1 MFLSKLEG
9 HQHWVEVM
17 ETTPRSQSEVRHF
30 EPGQVSAEEP
40 DAHPASDQVFLVIEG
55 EVTAHVADEIARMR
69 PGHVVVIPAGV
80 AHRFE
85 NSGSGRARTFS
96 VFTPSDYPK
105 PGSEN
110 RKEHREHKE
119 SLNY

>member
-9 HQHWVEVM
+9 HARWFEVM
-17 ETTPRSQSEVRHF
+17 ETTPRSGSELRNF

-40 DAHPASDQVFLVIEG
+40 DSHPASDQVFLVVEG

-69 PGHVVVIPAGV
+69 PGHFVVIPAGV

-85 NSGSGRARTFS
+85 NSGSGRARTLR
-96 VFTPSDYPK
+96 VFRPSDYPK
-105 PGSEN
+105 PGNEN
-110 RKEHREHKE
+110 RRERRE
-119 SLNY
+119 RRV